1 MIHSLA
7 SRLRAC
13 PVLNNSCRNV
23 WYVVIN
29 IEVFRLQLTV
39 IETTCYKY
47 RCSQQRTFSYFT
59 LLYYHHG
66 TESVCSARSIEP
78 EDSSRW
84 SHQSAIGPRH
94 KEDNSTP
101 HPPLCLLRLIFVL
114 SSPICLGLWSDV
126 SLSGILTKYS
136 LISPTHATW
145 HAHLFLQAEDY
156 IVFNFVLL
164 FYRRNV

>member
-1 MIHSLA
+1 M
-7 SRLRAC
+7 C
-13 PVLNNSCRNV
+13 PQEEPSCHV
-23 WYVVIN
+23 SICAMMPVVGC
-29 IEVFRLQLTV
+29 VYWV
-39 IETTCYKY
+39 
-47 RCSQQRTFSYFT
+47 
-59 LLYYHHG
+59 HG
-66 TESVCSARSIEP
+66 TESPWDAGDGSVIRFMKPKGCQKFPTFKQPEFPSPCSQEP
-78 EDSSRW
+78 ATKPCPDL
-84 SHQSAIGPRH
+84 
-94 KEDNSTP
+94 DNSTP